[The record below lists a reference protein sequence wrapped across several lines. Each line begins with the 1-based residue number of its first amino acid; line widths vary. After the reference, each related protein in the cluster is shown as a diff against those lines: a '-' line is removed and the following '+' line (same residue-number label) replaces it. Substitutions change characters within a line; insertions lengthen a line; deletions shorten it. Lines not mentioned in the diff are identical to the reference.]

1 MRTKAIIKPSLNAL
15 KINTNVS
22 LSRDGVPVILPRV
35 PLYEQSPQRALR
47 CTRSVF
53 FKQVAINSITLVKC
67 FLFTGKE
74 HLTKSAS
81 FATT

>member
-1 MRTKAIIKPSLNAL
+1 MRTKSIIKPSLNTL
-15 KINTNVS
+15 KINTNMS
-22 LSRDGVPVILPRV
+22 LSHDGVPVILPRV
-35 PLYEQSPQRALR
+35 LLYKQFPQRALR

-67 FLFTGKE
+67 FLFTSNKN
-74 HLTKSAS
+74 LTKSAS